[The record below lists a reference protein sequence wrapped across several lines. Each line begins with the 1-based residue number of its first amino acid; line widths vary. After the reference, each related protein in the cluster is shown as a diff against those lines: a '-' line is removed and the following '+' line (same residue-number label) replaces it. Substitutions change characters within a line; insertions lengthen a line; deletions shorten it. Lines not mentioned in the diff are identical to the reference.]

1 MSFAE
6 PIPKERNP
14 RRFRLPGRFTWPV
27 GFALLAIGLFIFYY
41 LDIQGYLVPSVHS
54 FAQTW
59 FPLTSI
65 NEALVWVM
73 AALGLNVVVGYAG
86 LLDLGFVAF
95 WAIGGYVAGWFMS
108 DFLGQAFKV
117 NMTVFGN
124 PAPGLKGGIHVN
136 FWLVLIIGAAVCAL
150 FGVIIGAPTL
160 RLRSDYL
167 ALVTLGFGE
176 IIPEFFRNGGDI
188 NGFNL
193 TNGAKGIDPIDPI
206 PTGPL
211 QLL

>member
-73 AALGLNVVVGYAG
+73 AALGLNIVVGYAG

-95 WAIGGYVAGWFMS
+95 WAIGGYVAGWLMS
-108 DFLGQAFKV
+108 GFLGESLKWNLNAL
-117 NMTVFGN
+117 GN
-124 PAPGLKGGIHVN
+124 PAPFVKGGIHTN
-136 FWLVLIIGAAVCAL
+136 FWLVLVAGGAICAF
-150 FGVIIGAPTL
+150 FGILIGAPTL

-176 IIPEFFRNGGDI
+176 IIPQVFNNGENVG
-188 NGFNL
+188 GFNL
-193 TNGAKGIDPIDPI
+193 
-206 PTGPL
+206 
-211 QLL
+211 